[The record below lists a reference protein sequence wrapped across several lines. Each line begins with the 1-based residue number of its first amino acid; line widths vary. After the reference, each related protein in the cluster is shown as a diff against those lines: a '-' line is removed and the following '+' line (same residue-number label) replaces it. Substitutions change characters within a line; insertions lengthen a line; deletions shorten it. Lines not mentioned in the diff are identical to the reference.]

1 VSDIYPP
8 FLKWGDYKS
17 KDGKNPD
24 IVVIDPIEL
33 ETFETEFGIN
43 VRAKVN
49 EIELNIPL
57 QNFSSNNR
65 QLFEKWNNAL
75 KENKIRVGKKFDLKT
90 WKEQSTRNKDR
101 EIRRFELVF

>member
-1 VSDIYPP
+1 MSDIYPP
-8 FLKWGDYKS
+8 FLKWGNYKS
-17 KDGKNPD
+17 KDNKNPD
-24 IVVIDPIEL
+24 ILDIEPLEL

-49 EIELNIPL
+49 ETELNIPI
-57 QNFSSNNR
+57 QNFGSMNR

-75 KENKIRVGKKFDLKT
+75 KENKIKVGKKFKLKT